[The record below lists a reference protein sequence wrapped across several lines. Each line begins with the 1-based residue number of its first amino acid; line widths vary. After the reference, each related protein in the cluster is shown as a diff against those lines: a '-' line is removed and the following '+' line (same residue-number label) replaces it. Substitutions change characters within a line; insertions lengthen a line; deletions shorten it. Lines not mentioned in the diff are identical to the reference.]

1 MHERDSSA
9 PRLSRRTFVA
19 AAAGAVALPQAAMAQ
34 QNVSRILVPF
44 PPGGPADYMGR
55 LLAEKMKDAMGG
67 RTLLVDNRP
76 GAGTRLATEVLK
88 NSPADG
94 TVALLTP
101 VDPMFIAPLIYS
113 NLRYD
118 PQADF
123 KALTDVAGV
132 QFGLVV
138 NASSPIRNVADLVKA
153 AKASAKDY
161 PIAIS
166 SLGTLLHFLAAEFV
180 AQARIDS
187 TIAPYR
193 GGAAIVTELLGNQI
207 AAGMDA
213 TTSFVEHHRAGK
225 LRVIAVAGE
234 KRADALP
241 DVPTF
246 AEQGFPSLVASSRYL
261 LYVRANTSAESQ
273 AQWAQATRQ
282 ALAMP
287 DVREKLARAGYDL
300 VAGASAQEVA
310 KYASDLAARWTPV
323 IKASGFKGE

>member
-1 MHERDSSA
+1 MTDRDTSA
-9 PRLSRRTFVA
+9 LRLSRRAFVA
-19 AAAGAVALPQAAMAQ
+19 ASAGALSLPNAAFAQ
-34 QNVSRILVPF
+34 QNVNRILVPF
-44 PPGGPADYMGR
+44 PPGGPSDYMGR
-55 LLAEKMKDAMGG
+55 LLAEKMRDSLGG
-67 RTLLVDNRP
+67 RPLLVDNRP

-101 VDPMFIAPLIYS
+101 VDPMFIAPLIYN

-138 NASSPIRNVADLVKA
+138 NAASPIKNVADFVRA
-153 AKASAKDY
+153 AKSSPKDH

-187 TIAPYR
+187 TLAPYR
-193 GGAAIVTELLGNQI
+193 GGAAMATELLGNQI
-207 AAGMDA
+207 SAGMDA
-213 TTSFVEHHRAGK
+213 TTTFVEYHRAGK

-246 AEQGFPSLVASSRYL
+246 AEQGFGNLVASSRYL
-261 LYVRANTSAESQ
+261 LYVRSNTPVQ
-273 AQWAQATRQ
+273 TQTMWAQATRQ
-282 ALAMP
+282 ALALP

-300 VAGASAQEVA
+300 VSGASEQEVA
-310 KYASDLAARWTPV
+310 KYSSDLAARWTPI

>member
-1 MHERDSSA
+1 MHDPKPHA
-9 PRLSRRTFVA
+9 TRLSRRIFMA
-19 AAAGAVALPQAAMAQ
+19 GAAGAIALPRLATAQAV
-34 QNVSRILVPF
+34 NRILVPF
-44 PPGGPADYMGR
+44 PPGGAADYMGR
-55 LLAEKMKDAMGG
+55 LLAEKMKDQMGG
-67 RTLLVDNRP
+67 RTLIVDNRP

-88 NSPADG
+88 NAPADG
-94 TVALLTP
+94 STVLLAP

-118 PQADF
+118 PANDF
-123 KALTDVAGV
+123 KALIDVAGV

-138 NASSPIRNVADLVKA
+138 NAASPIKNLNDFVQA
-153 AKASAKDY
+153 AKAKPKDHA
-161 PIAIS
+161 IAIS
-166 SLGTLLHFLAAEFV
+166 SLGTLLHFLAAEFTT
-180 AQARIDS
+180 QARIDS
-187 TIAPYR
+187 TLAPYR
-193 GGAAIVTELLGNQI
+193 GGAAMVTELLGSQI

-246 AEQGFPSLVASSRYL
+246 AEQGFPNLVASSRYL
-261 LYVRANTSAESQ
+261 LYVRSGTAPEAAAMWTQ
-273 AQWAQATRQ
+273 AMRK

-300 VAGASAQEVA
+300 VPGASAEEVA
-310 KYASDLAARWTPV
+310 KYANGLAARWTPV

>member
-1 MHERDSSA
+1 MHDRNI
-9 PRLSRRTFVA
+9 PQPHLSRRTFVA
-19 AAAGAVALPQAAMAQ
+19 AAAGALALPHAAWAQ
-34 QNVSRILVPF
+34 QAINRILVPF

-55 LLAEKMKDAMGG
+55 LLAEKMKD
-67 RTLLVDNRP
+67 TLGARPLIVDNRP

-88 NSPADG
+88 SSPADG

-101 VDPMFIAPLIYS
+101 VDPMFIAPLIYN

-138 NASSPIRNVADLVKA
+138 NASSPIKNVADFVRA
-153 AKASAKDY
+153 AKASPKDY

-166 SLGTLLHFLAAEFV
+166 SLGTLLHFLAVEFV
-180 AQARIDS
+180 AQARLDS
-187 TIAPYR
+187 TLVPYR
-193 GGAAIVTELLGNQI
+193 GGAAIVTELLGNHI
-207 AAGMDA
+207 TAGRDA
-213 TTSFVEHHRAGK
+213 TTTFVEHHRAGK

-246 AEQGFPSLVASSRYL
+246 AEQGFASLVASSRYL
-261 LYVRANTSAESQ
+261 LYVRSNTSAEAQ

-282 ALAMP
+282 ALATP

-300 VAGASAQEVA
+300 VPGSSAQDVA
-310 KYASDLAARWTPV
+310 KYSNELAARWTPI